1 MRPEVDDIG
10 DLHVVIFVGHRIDE
24 AGRPVLRFPR
34 DREPQARNLIREALS
49 KAKNGWRRIEV
60 LASAAPGSDILCHEV
75 CSELGIDSIVC
86 LPMPKDVYA
95 RFVFGDFD
103 YWRSRY
109 LELVGRRPLL
119 QLSNQEG
126 LPRWLEGSGIDP
138 WERGNSWVLEMAR
151 TRGAKKITLIALWD
165 GKTIGDAPGGTA
177 QMVQIARKAG
187 TVDIVRIDSSQL
199 LS

>member
-1 MRPEVDDIG
+1 
-10 DLHVVIFVGHRIDE
+10 L
-24 AGRPVLRFPR
+24 
-34 DREPQARNLIREALS
+34 
-49 KAKNGWRRIEV
+49 
-60 LASAAPGSDILCHEV
+60 
-75 CSELGIDSIVC
+75 ELGIDSVVC
-86 LPMPKDVYA
+86 LPMPKDIYA
-95 RFVFGDFD
+95 RFVFGDLD

-109 LELVGRRPLL
+109 LALIGRHQLL
-119 QLSNQEG
+119 QHSNQEG
-126 LPRWLEGSGIDP
+126 LPRWLEGSGIKP

-165 GKTIGDAPGGTA
+165 GKAIGDAPGGTA